1 VLAPPSGEEVKSP
14 SDTVAFRQSLLRL
27 LEAGPADEDRLL
39 EEFEKQRKP
48 SQPLYSSLLYILTH
62 LNFSERTAVR
72 HWERIRAHRERLTRD
87 LGRDAGLRVA
97 ILDYFVNVNREL
109 KNPKV
114 IEISIYQRTERDA
127 LTDGL
132 TGLYNHGY
140 LMQALRREVLRAKR
154 HDLKLSV
161 AMFDLDDFK
170 KVNDSHGHV
179 EGDRVLVKSAAL
191 IRDCLREIDIA
202 ARYGGEEFA
211 IVLPETPRVG
221 AHLVAERI
229 RQRIEEQFRSRRRD
243 APRVSVSGGVATFPE
258 DATTAEDLL
267 RRSDEG
273 LYRSKAEGKNRITMV
288 GRERRRHGRVSWGYS
303 VTLKAHDGERSR
315 ARAKNVSAG
324 GLLVSLRRPVPIG
337 SHVSLVVRPEGGSP
351 MGLRGEVVRVDAA
364 ADGRVPRFDV
374 GVRLFADPAQ
384 AQALVLR
391 RVDAAPVPG

>member
-1 VLAPPSGEEVKSP
+1 VKNPSE
-14 SDTVAFRQSLLRL
+14 TLAFRQSLLRL
-27 LEAGPADEDRLL
+27 LEAGPSEEDRLL
-39 EEFEKQRKP
+39 AEFERQKKP

-62 LNFSERTAVR
+62 LNFSERTAQR
-72 HWERIRAHRERLTRD
+72 HWERIRAQRERLRDD
-87 LGRDAGLRVA
+87 LGRDVGLRVS

-140 LMQALRREVLRAKR
+140 LIQALRREVLRAKR

-170 KVNDSHGHV
+170 QVNDSHGHV
-179 EGDRVLVKSAAL
+179 EGDRVLVKAAAL
-191 IRDCLREIDIA
+191 IRESLREIDIA

-211 IVLPETPRVG
+211 VVLPETARTG
-221 AHLVAERI
+221 ALLVAERI
-229 RQRIEEQFRSRRRD
+229 RERVEEQWKSRKRD
-243 APRVSVSGGVATFPE
+243 APKVTVSGGVATFPE
-258 DATTAEDLL
+258 DAATAEDLL

-273 LYRSKAEGKNRITMV
+273 LYRSKAEGKNRITLV
-288 GRERRRHGRVSWGYS
+288 GRERRRHSRMSWGYS
-303 VTLKAHDGERSR
+303 VTLKSHDGERSR
-315 ARAKNVSAG
+315 VRAKNVSAG
-324 GLLVSLRRPVPIG
+324 GLLVSLRRPVPVG

-351 MGLRGEVVRVDAA
+351 MGLRGEVVRVDAMA
-364 ADGRVPRFDV
+364 EGRTPRYDV
-374 GVRLFADPAQ
+374 GVRLFADPGQ

-391 RVDAAPVPG
+391 RVEAAPAPG